1 MLVTVQGFFEDGKFI
16 PSEPVSIPDH
26 KKVILTILDETDD
39 DRKKKQMA
47 ELDRLWEM
55 LDKSMGE
62 ELPDFSRANLHREVK
77 I

>member
-16 PSEPVSIPDH
+16 PSEPISIPDH

-47 ELDRLWEM
+47 ELDRLWEA
-55 LDKSMGE
+55 LDKSMDE
-62 ELPDFSRANLHREVK
+62 ELPDFPRANLHREVK
-77 I
+77 V

>member
-1 MLVTVQGFFEDGKFI
+1 MLVTVQGFFQDGKFI

-39 DRKKKQMA
+39 DRKKKQVA

-55 LDKSMGE
+55 LDKSMDE
-62 ELPDFSRANLHREVK
+62 ELPDSPRANLHREVK
-77 I
+77 V